1 MTYRDL
7 IRTFEIIAKYD
18 GGLDHKCLNMW
29 AEHDEHGIAFDSDWD
44 VSVDDIRELAA
55 MGWLLGCDSEYN
67 EEDFEKW
74 ENYKELTDEEIKELF
89 SEYNGIFTFE

>member
-1 MTYRDL
+1 MKYRDL

-18 GGLDHKCLNMW
+18 GGLDNKCLNMW
-29 AEHDEHGIAFDSDWD
+29 AEHDEHGISFDSDWD

-55 MGWLLGCDSEYN
+55 MGWLLGCDAEFD

>member
-55 MGWLLGCDSEYN
+55 MGWLLGCDFPLQVAAPKGVAPFGRGALKRSDRMY
-67 EEDFEKW
+67 
-74 ENYKELTDEEIKELF
+74 L
-89 SEYNGIFTFE
+89 